1 MPDILQDFLIAAPIE
16 QVYAAIATAEGLEQ
30 WWTKTSAG
38 VPQVGRQ
45 YELGFGPDYEWRAIV
60 TRADAPR
67 RFELQMSV
75 ADRDWTGTRVAFDLS
90 PSATGTQVRFSH
102 RDWPEANEHYRISC
116 HCWAMYLRLLRRH
129 LEAGETVPYERRL
142 DV

>member
-1 MPDILQDFLIAAPIE
+1 MPDILQDFLIAAPVE
-16 QVYAAIATAEGLEQ
+16 QVYAAIATADGLEQ

-45 YELGFGPDYEWRAIV
+45 YELGFGPAYQWRAIV
-60 TRADAPR
+60 TRVDAPR
-67 RFELQMSV
+67 RFELQISV
-75 ADRDWTGTRVAFDLS
+75 AD
-90 PSATGTQVRFSH
+90 
-102 RDWPEANEHYRISC
+102 RDWPEANEHYRIPC